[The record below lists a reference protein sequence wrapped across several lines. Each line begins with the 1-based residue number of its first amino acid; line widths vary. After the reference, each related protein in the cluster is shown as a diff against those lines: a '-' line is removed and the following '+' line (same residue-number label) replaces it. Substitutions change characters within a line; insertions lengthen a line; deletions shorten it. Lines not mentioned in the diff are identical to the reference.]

1 MNKIFKVVWSKSK
14 ECYVVVSEFAKNN
27 SGKKKIVVAGIF
39 AALAMTNANV
49 ALAVNDVPTG
59 ADATAVAF
67 GSGATVTGANA
78 VGLGSGVSVTGA
90 NAVGLGIS
98 ASVTGANAVGLGS
111 SASVTGANAVGLGS
125 NASVTGVNAIGLG
138 TNVKATLSDVVA
150 IGTAAKV
157 ESASGGVAIGQNAYS
172 KARYSNTPSVAVGK
186 NSIANGGTAI
196 AIGTS
201 ATVNEVGTS
210 FSQGIAIG
218 GGALPGQ
225 GATVI
230 GDQAIAIGGNT
241 KAFGHSSIVIG
252 GDDADRMT
260 STRAVYTD
268 ITTGRPAV
276 ATVSA
281 AVKALTGYEIKWRD
295 YNNATADHIGIT
307 VGTKGQSG
315 NAGIAIGTGADSKNR
330 IAGALNGVN
339 TSGADNTSVT
349 NAIAIGTGAK
359 ANRDNSVAL
368 GGGSTTDKPGTK
380 QTSYTLPTGATA
392 TWSGGESTLE
402 GDVVSFGSA
411 GFERQLKN
419 VAPGEVS
426 ATSTDAI
433 NGSQLAAIADQIAY
447 KYVSINSTDIPN
459 KDNTGAKANN
469 AIAIGPNA
477 STDTAATSSVAIGD
491 GASATTAD
499 GVAIGSKSVAST
511 AAGVAGYN
519 ANTGRTDTYAN
530 LTGATLTSTLGGV
543 AVGTTGQTR
552 QINYVAAGTADTDAV
567 NVAQLK
573 SVNLAFTGD
582 TGSGD
587 VNLAN
592 SKLAVN
598 GDNTYITTTA
608 NGKKITIAGKK
619 QDITVTN
626 GVASATA
633 GMADAQNVADAINQ
647 AVANS
652 SSSWNLSANGEA
664 TTATVEKGNKVDFS
678 GDDNITV
685 ARNDKNI
692 SLALKKDLTG
702 LNSASFNN
710 AAGNPTVKIDG
721 DKGINA
727 GDMKVTNVADGVDDK
742 DAVNVSQLKKTD
754 DKAEANKA
762 AIARKISLDGN
773 TGSTTE
779 KSLST
784 GDVKF
789 KIKGED
795 GITTTAAGDDVTVKL
810 DTDTKNKID
819 NAADKDLSNLNPAG
833 EQKVK
838 DLAAWNVVANSE
850 TAEKVKGGDTV
861 KFIDGDNVQI
871 TQAGKDFTISTKK
884 DVTFDN
890 VTANQAITAP
900 KVKATTGVETPQV
913 TGLTNT
919 DWVPGQTQPVSGR
932 AATEDQLKAVDDQV
946 AANKDNITKNAGDIK
961 TNKDNIDKNTTAIA
975 RKISLGGNTGS
986 TDEKSL
992 STGDVK
998 FNVKGE
1004 NGLTTVANGDDV
1016 TVKLDDATKDK
1027 IDNAANQDLSNL
1039 TPAGEQQVKDLAA
1052 WNVVANGETAEK
1064 VQGGDTVKFIN
1075 GDNIEITQA
1084 GKNFTIATKKD
1095 VTFDTVTANDTIT
1108 APKVKATT
1116 GVETPEVTGLTNKTW
1131 VPGQTQPVS
1140 GRAATEDQLK
1150 AVDDQVADN
1159 KDKIGKNADNIA
1171 DNKKAIDKNAADIA
1185 TNKDN
1190 IAANKDNITKNA
1202 GDIATNKADIAKNKD
1217 NIDKNTTAIARKISL
1232 GGDTGSTDEKSLS
1245 TGDVKF
1251 NVKGENGLTT
1261 VANGDDVTVKLD
1273 DATKDKIDNAA
1284 NKDLSNLTPAGE
1296 QQVKDLAAWNVVAND
1311 GTAEKVQGGDT
1322 VKFINGDNIE
1332 ITQNGKDFTVAT
1344 KKDVTF
1350 DTVTAN
1356 DTITAPKVKATTGVE
1371 TPEVTGLTN
1380 KTWVPGQ
1387 TQPVS
1392 GRAATEDQLKAVD
1405 DQVAA
1410 NKDNITKNAGD
1421 IKTNKDNIAKNTEA
1435 IARKISLGGD
1445 TGSTDEKSLS
1455 TGDVKFNIKGQN
1467 GIVTEANGEDVTVKL
1482 DDDTANKIN
1491 NAANTDLSNL
1501 TDAGKQQVKDLSAWN
1516 VVANNG
1522 TAEKVEGGNT
1532 VKFIDGDNISITQ
1545 NGKDFTIATKKD
1557 VTFDTVTANDTIT
1570 APKVKATDGVETPE
1584 VTGLTNKT
1592 WVPGQT
1598 QPVSG
1603 RAATEDQLKAVDDQV
1618 AANKDNITKN
1628 AGDIATNKANIAAN
1642 KAQIDKNTE
1651 AIGRKISLGGNTG
1664 STDEKSLSTGD
1675 VKFNI
1680 KGENGLTT
1688 VANGEDVTV
1697 KIDDETKAKI
1707 DNAANQ
1713 DLSNLTDAG
1722 KQQVKDL
1729 SAWNVTAAGGT
1740 VEKVQGG
1747 DTVKFQAGDN
1757 LEVKQDKTTFTYS
1770 LAKDLKG
1777 LNSVTVGDENGASTK
1792 ITPAG
1797 TTVKDAAGNSTTVN
1811 GAGMTITPANAAA
1824 KPVSLTVNGLNNGGN
1839 QIHGVAP
1846 GTADTDAVNV
1856 SQLKEA
1862 KAGLQQAI
1870 NDVGAETQRVGAHA
1884 AAMAALKPI
1893 QYDPLEPTQIM
1904 AGIGNYRGETAGAIG
1919 LAHYRTED
1927 TMFNVGITLGSSH
1940 SMVNA
1945 GVTHKFGG
1953 SRDRKDAVPERYKA
1967 GPISSIYVM
1976 QDEVSHLRNQNEE
1989 YKSKLE
1995 QQQSEI
2001 DALKAAVNQLL
2012 ANKA

>member
-49 ALAVNDVPTG
+49 ALAVNEVPTSTGG
-59 ADATAVAF
+59 ASVAF
-67 GSGATVTGANA
+67 GDSATVTGANA
-78 VGLGSGVSVTGA
+78 VGLG
-90 NAVGLGIS
+90 N
-98 ASVTGANAVGLGS
+98 
-111 SASVTGANAVGLGS
+111 
-125 NASVTGVNAIGLG
+125 NASVTGVNAVGLG

-186 NSIANGGTAI
+186 NSIANGGTAV
-196 AIGTS
+196 ALGTG
-201 ATVNEVGTS
+201 ATVNEAGNS
-210 FSQGIAIG
+210 YSQGIAIG

-225 GATVI
+225 GAVVV

-241 KAFGHSSIVIG
+241 KALGHSSIVIG

-260 STRAVYTD
+260 STNAVYTD
-268 ITTGRPAV
+268 ITTGKPAV

-330 IAGALNGVN
+330 IAGSLTGVN
-339 TSGADNTSVT
+339 TSAADNDSVT

-380 QTSYTLPTGATA
+380 QTSYTLP
-392 TWSGGESTLE
+392 SGVVAAWKGGTDTLP
-402 GDVVSFGSA
+402 GDIVSFGA
-411 GFERQLKN
+411 EGFERQLKN

-433 NGSQLAAIADQIAY
+433 NGSQLAAIADQLAY
-447 KYVSINSTDIPN
+447 TWD
-459 KDNTGAKANN
+459 
-469 AIAIGPNA
+469 
-477 STDTAATSSVAIGD
+477 
-491 GASATTAD
+491 
-499 GVAIGSKSVAST
+499 
-511 AAGVAGYN
+511 
-519 ANTGRTDTYAN
+519 
-530 LTGATLTSTLGGV
+530 
-543 AVGTTGQTR
+543 
-552 QINYVAAGTADTDAV
+552 
-567 NVAQLK
+567 
-573 SVNLAFTGD
+573 
-582 TGSGD
+582 
-587 VNLAN
+587 
-592 SKLAVN
+592 
-598 GDNTYITTTA
+598 
-608 NGKKITIAGKK
+608 
-619 QDITVTN
+619 
-626 GVASATA
+626 
-633 GMADAQNVADAINQ
+633 
-647 AVANS
+647 
-652 SSSWNLSANGEA
+652 LSANGEA
-664 TTATVEKGNKVDFS
+664 TPVTVKNGNKVDFS

-692 SLALKKDLTG
+692 SVSLKKDLTG

-727 GDMKVTNVADGVDDK
+727 GDMKVTNVADGVADK

-754 DKAEANKA
+754 DKAEANKT
-762 AIARKISLDGN
+762 AIQKNTTALANKISLEGN

-779 KSLST
+779 KSLNDGAVS
-784 GDVKF
+784 F

-795 GITTTAAGDDVTVKL
+795 GIATTAAGNDVTVKL
-810 DTDTKNKID
+810 DTATKNKID
-819 NAADKDLSNLNPAG
+819 NAANKALSNLTPAG
-833 EQKVK
+833 EQEVK

-861 KFIDGDNVQI
+861 KFIDGDNVEI

-913 TGLTNT
+913 TGLTNKT
-919 DWVPGQTQPVSGR
+919 WVPGQTQPVSGR

-946 AANKDNITKNAGDIK
+946 AANKDNITKNAGDIKTNKDNITKNAGDIK

-1016 TVKLDDATKDK
+1016 TVKLDDDTKDK
-1027 IDNAANQDLSNL
+1027 IDNAANKDLSNL

-1356 DTITAPKVKATTGVE
+1356 DTITAPKVKATDGVE

-1421 IKTNKDNIAKNTEA
+1421 IKTNKDNIDKNTTA

-1501 TDAGKQQVKDLSAWN
+1501 TDAGKQQVKDLAAWN
-1516 VVANNG
+1516 VVANGN

-1777 LNSVTVGDENGASTK
+1777 LNSVTVGDENGPSTK

-1824 KPVSLTVNGLNNGGN
+1824 KPVSLTVDGLNNGGN